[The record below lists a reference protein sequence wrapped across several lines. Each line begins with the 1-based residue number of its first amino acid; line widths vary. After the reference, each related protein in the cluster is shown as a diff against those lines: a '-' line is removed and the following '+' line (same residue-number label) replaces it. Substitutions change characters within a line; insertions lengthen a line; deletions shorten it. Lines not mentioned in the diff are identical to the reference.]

1 MNKETI
7 AVVSGLPRSGTSMMM
22 RMLEAGGLEVLT
34 DDIRTADKDNPKGYY
49 EFERVKQ
56 LDHDTE
62 WLEDAKGRV
71 VKIISQL
78 LQELPADCR
87 YRVVFMHRAMD
98 EILASQRRM
107 LVRRGEPT
115 DKISDEQIAALFRKH
130 LERVENWLEQQ
141 SNFDVI
147 HVSYN
152 EVLAHPRKET
162 KRVSSFFD
170 HELDI
175 GAMMKV
181 VDPTLYRQRYQDQAL
196 TPKTIGSPGI
206 LNGPGGAVWHRGAE
220 TP

>member
-1 MNKETI
+1 MNEETI

-22 RMLEAGGLEVLT
+22 RMLKAGGLEVLT

-56 LDHDTE
+56 LDHDTG

-78 LQELPADCR
+78 LQDLPAGWT
-87 YRVVFMHRAMD
+87 YKVVFMHREMD

-115 DKISDEQIAALFRKH
+115 DKISDEQMAALFQKH
-130 LERVENWLEQQ
+130 LERVEDWLDQQ
-141 SNFDVI
+141 PNFEVI
-147 HVSYN
+147 YVSYN
-152 EVLAHPRKET
+152 EVLAHPHEEA
-162 KRVSSFFD
+162 KRVNSFFD

-175 GAMMKV
+175 GAMTTV
-181 VDPTLYRQRYQDQAL
+181 VDPTLYRQRHQD
-196 TPKTIGSPGI
+196 
-206 LNGPGGAVWHRGAE
+206 
-220 TP
+220 